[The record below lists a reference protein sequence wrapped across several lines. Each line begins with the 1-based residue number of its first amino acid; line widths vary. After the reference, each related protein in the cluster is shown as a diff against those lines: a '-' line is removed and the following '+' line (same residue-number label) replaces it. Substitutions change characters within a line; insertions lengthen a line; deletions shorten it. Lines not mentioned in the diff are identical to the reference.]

1 MTRIVV
7 FILPLFLLL
16 ASCASSGA
24 GDDVRGADC
33 CNEESASR
41 VIVCRV
47 LEFSF
52 RDVLPEYRRQMM
64 IGPFRL
70 HGVVEERTLS
80 TLLPPYSSSQSAF
93 SSFYTD
99 GFVDTS
105 VAVYSDKSGFFR
117 ESPSC
122 WRLRVATSAATDVDD
137 LVLEINYSY
146 RYGDEGGSGL
156 VTAMQRLPLRAM
168 NVTACRVGHNLP
180 EALLYTHYADECV
193 PFSIVCLC
201 FVLSGDDFR
210 PL

>member
-7 FILPLFLLL
+7 FILPLFMLL
-16 ASCASSGA
+16 ASCASSCA
-24 GDDVRGADC
+24 GDEVRGADC

-41 VIVCRV
+41 MIVCRV

-52 RDVLPEYRRQMM
+52 CDVLPEYKKQMV

-80 TLLPPYSSSQSAF
+80 TLLPPYSSSQNAF
-93 SSFYTD
+93 FSFYPD
-99 GFVDTS
+99 GFVDAA
-105 VAVYSDKSGFFR
+105 VAVYSDKSGFYR
-117 ESPSC
+117 ESPPC
-122 WRLRVATSAATDVDD
+122 WRLRVTTSAATDVND

-146 RYGDEGGSGL
+146 RYGDDGNDGL

-168 NVTACRVGHNLP
+168 NVAACRVGHNLP
-180 EALLYTHYADECV
+180 EALLYTHRADECV
-193 PFSIVCLC
+193 PFSIVCIC
-201 FVLSGDDFR
+201 FVLSGHDFR

>member
-7 FILPLFLLL
+7 SILPLFLLL
-16 ASCASSGA
+16 ASCASSCA
-24 GDDVRGADC
+24 GDNARGADC
-33 CNEESASR
+33 CSKEPASR

-52 RDVLPEYRRQMM
+52 CDVLPEYKRQMV

-70 HGVVEERTLS
+70 HGVVEGRTLS
-80 TLLPPYSSSQSAF
+80 TLLPPYSSSQNAF
-93 SSFYTD
+93 YSFYPD
-99 GFVDTS
+99 GFVDAAVT
-105 VAVYSDKSGFFR
+105 VYSDKGGFFR
-117 ESPSC
+117 ESSPC
-122 WRLRVATSAATDVDD
+122 WRLRVTTTADTAVDD

-146 RYGDEGGSGL
+146 RYGDDGNDGM

-168 NVTACRVGHNLP
+168 NVAAYRVGHNLP

-201 FVLSGDDFR
+201 FVLSGNEFR